1 MDSLFIRALLND
13 NVKLKPKF
21 VTKNSTKFIL
31 ERLKK
36 TFEGCC
42 TYHGYIK
49 VDSIEIVKVSCGLIK
64 DVTLNG
70 DTIFNVTYYADVC
83 NPIIGSVVSAKVV
96 NTNMFGI
103 LAENGLNIN
112 GKYYPILEIIVAK
125 NANAELDKIKVGSQ
139 IDIEV
144 IGKKYELEDKKITV
158 VGKVVEEKKGGN
170 VKNEIEGT
178 QDEEDDEA
186 DVEEFAGDVDG
197 DEDEDGVNEEEEED
211 GKSEYAESVDSF
223 ESNFSDIEDGS
234 VGGEESDKSNGGDLS
249 D

>member
-103 LAENGLNIN
+103 LAENGVDID
-112 GKYYPILEIIVAK
+112 GTFYPILEIIVAK
-125 NANAELDKIKVGSQ
+125 NSSVKSDVDLEKIKIGDVVN
-139 IDIEV
+139 IEV
-144 IGKKYELEDKKITV
+144 VGKKFELNDLKITV
-158 VGKVVEEKKGGN
+158 VGKVIENQKQKKELDGGN
-170 VKNEIEGT
+170 VFGHTSDNEEEDAEFEEEEVEEEENE
-178 QDEEDDEA
+178 DEE
-186 DVEEFAGDVDG
+186 
-197 DEDEDGVNEEEEED
+197 DEDEDEE
-211 GKSEYAESVDSF
+211 
-223 ESNFSDIEDGS
+223 
-234 VGGEESDKSNGGDLS
+234 
-249 D
+249 